1 MAFLKPEAQPKPKLK
16 APPGAVDTH
25 MHFYGPRE
33 KYPWAPSRV
42 NDPPLAWV
50 GDYKAMQKHIGIERV
65 VIVQPSHYATDNRA
79 TMDAVRE
86 MGGPAK
92 ARAIVVVNEK
102 DSAEEMARLTK
113 LGARGI
119 RFHMLPGGVL
129 SWDTIAVMAPRAQE
143 HGWHG
148 QLQFNGRE
156 LVDREAFIKRLPGTL
171 VFDHVARFMPPVT
184 VDDPAFKV
192 MCRFLESGRCWMKCS
207 APYES
212 SITGAPRYED
222 TSVLAREFIKRFPER
237 MLWAS
242 NWPHPGRDNPPPG
255 DSDMLDLLLD
265 WAPDDKTRRMMLVD
279 NPTKLYGF

>member
-1 MAFLKPEAQPKPKLK
+1 MAYVKPGGMAGPKLK

-50 GDYKAMQKHIGIERV
+50 DDYRAVKKWLGIERT
-65 VIVQPSHYATDNRA
+65 VIVQPTHYANDNRA
-79 TMDAVRE
+79 TMDALGALGRDRT
-86 MGGPAK
+86 
-92 ARAIVVVNEK
+92 RAIVVVDQTNT
-102 DSAEEMARLTK
+102 DAELAELTK
-113 LGARGI
+113 RGAAGI

-129 SWDTIAVMAPRAQE
+129 PWDVLPVMAARVQE

-156 LVDREAFIKRLPGTL
+156 LVEREAFIKALPGTL
-171 VFDHVARFMPPVT
+171 VFDHVARFMPPVG

-212 SITGAPRYED
+212 SRTGAPRYED

-237 MLWAS
+237 MMWAS
-242 NWPHPGRDNPPPG
+242 NWPHPGRDNPPPS
-255 DSDMLDLLLD
+255 DADMLDLLLD
-265 WAPDDKTRRMMLVD
+265 WAPDDKTRTMMLVD
-279 NPTKLYGF
+279 NPVTLYGF